1 MSALVDFRTLQAIS
15 DLQALVGDIL
25 NRTGETLDFSAP
37 ELTTL
42 YKLVT
47 DERCAFNSDAS
58 ISLWPRLQELAADET
73 AGDDACALSNGILMA
88 NALQGG
94 DRQEVAGSLWSG
106 SVTRLRKLPYRWR
119 GPLARAAL
127 CTSDRHR
134 FDGDAAPSHDDRLS
148 VDIPGTSE
156 RLVKIARSATE
167 EEILHIARADYG
179 CGCDKHLSEL
189 RKVIRDQACVFA
201 ESQGWYPSEVV
212 ELVSHV
218 PTEPGFAVATAVL
231 LNHCIHKRDLQGSTD
246 FRWENN
252 AAAYLAMAPVL
263 RDPVL
268 AGFRAIYELDDG
280 WSPYYSALFDISEN
294 RAILLPQPAPELT
307 RL

>member
-37 ELTTL
+37 EVTTL

-47 DERCAFNSDAS
+47 DERYAFNSDAS

-73 AGDDACALSNGILMA
+73 AGDAACALSNGILMA

-148 VDIPGTSE
+148 VDIAGTRE

-179 CGCDKHLSEL
+179 CGCDRHLSEL
-189 RKVIRDQACVFA
+189 RKVIRDQGCVFA

-218 PTEPGFAVATAVL
+218 PTEPAFAVATAIL
-231 LNHCIHKRDLQGSTD
+231 LNHCIHKGDLQGSTD

-268 AGFRAIYELDDG
+268 AGFRAIYEFDDG
-280 WSPYYSALFDISEN
+280 WSPYYSALVDISEIGPSCCPN
-294 RAILLPQPAPELT
+294 RP
-307 RL
+307 RS